1 MKIYLASRFNRALEM
16 QQVKADLEKRGHT
29 ITSKWISTKG
39 VPRSDKKSYYARYS
53 VNDLKDLCEAQALI
67 AFTEPPPTAS
77 GGGRHVE
84 LGVAIGRGMRTI
96 VIGPREN
103 IFCHLPTIEWYPD
116 YLTFLASVKL

>member
-1 MKIYLASRFNRALEM
+1 MQRVKI
-16 QQVKADLEKRGHT
+16 DLEKRGHI
-29 ITSKWISTKG
+29 ITSKWLNTDG

-53 VNDLKDLCEAQALI
+53 INDLRDLCDAQILI
-67 AFTEPPPTAS
+67 AFTEPPPTPS

-84 LGVAIGRGMRTI
+84 LGVAIGRGMRAI

-116 YLTFLASVKL
+116 YLTFLASANLKVTK